1 LILKEETNMAR
12 IKGKSVV
19 FEINGTEYAGGVSN
33 VTFSSAVNTLGF
45 GNYEDSLDF
54 TCAVTGFQ
62 DTAAASLHSFLWD
75 NPGVT
80 VNISFAPHGNATPTA
95 AQPWFTATGYAE
107 TVPDLGGTAGEFF
120 VYDLNFILDG
130 KPTRVESF

>member
-1 LILKEETNMAR
+1 MAR
-12 IKGKSVV
+12 IKGKSIV
-19 FEINGTEYAGGVSN
+19 FEVDGTEYAGQVSN

-54 TCAVTGFQ
+54 TCAVSGFQ
-62 DTAAASLHSFLWD
+62 DTAASSLHSELWA
-75 NPGVT
+75 NPGANVT
-80 VNISFAPHGNATPTA
+80 ISFAPHGNTTPSA

-120 VYDLNFILDG
+120 VYDINFILDG

>member
-1 LILKEETNMAR
+1 MAR

-19 FEINGTEYAGGVSN
+19 FEVDGTEFAGQVSN

-54 TCAVTGFQ
+54 TCAVSGFQ
-62 DTAAASLHSFLWD
+62 DTAASSLHSELWA
-75 NPGVT
+75 NPGANVT
-80 VNISFAPHGNATPTA
+80 ISFAPHGNTTPSA

-107 TVPDLGGTAGEFF
+107 TVPDLGGAAGDFF
-120 VYDLNFILDG
+120 VYDINFILDG

>member
-1 LILKEETNMAR
+1 MAR
-12 IKGKSVV
+12 IKGKSIV
-19 FEINGTEYAGGVSN
+19 FEVEGTEYSGGVSN
-33 VTFSSAVNTLGF
+33 VNFSSAVNTLGF

-62 DTAAASLHSFLWD
+62 DTAAASLHSYLWA
-75 NPGVT
+75 NPGASVS
-80 VNISFAPHGNATPTA
+80 ISYAPHGNQTPSA

-107 TVPDLGGTAGEFF
+107 TVPALGGAAGEYF
-120 VYDLNFILDG
+120 VYDINFILDG

>member
-1 LILKEETNMAR
+1 MAR

-19 FEINGTEYAGGVSN
+19 FEVDGTEYAGQVSN

-54 TCAVTGFQ
+54 TCAVSGFQ
-62 DTAAASLHSFLWD
+62 DTAASSLHSELWA
-75 NPGVT
+75 NPGANVT
-80 VNISFAPHGNATPTA
+80 ISFAPHGNTTPSA
-95 AQPWFTATGYAE
+95 SQPWFTATGYAE

-120 VYDLNFILDG
+120 VYDINFILDG

>member
-1 LILKEETNMAR
+1 LKEEIDMAR
-12 IKGKSVV
+12 IKGKSIV
-19 FEINGTEYAGGVSN
+19 FEVDGTEYSGQVSN

-54 TCAVTGFQ
+54 TCAVSGFQ
-62 DTAAASLHSFLWD
+62 DTAAASLHSELWA
-75 NPGVT
+75 NPGAT
-80 VNISFAPHGNATPTA
+80 VNISFAPHGNTTPSA

-120 VYDLNFILDG
+120 VYDINFILDG

>member
-1 LILKEETNMAR
+1 MAR

-19 FEINGTEYAGGVSN
+19 FEVDGTEYAGQVSN
-33 VTFSSAVNTLGF
+33 VTFSSEVNTLGF

-54 TCAVTGFQ
+54 TCAVSGFQ
-62 DTAAASLHSFLWD
+62 DTAASSLHSELWA
-75 NPGVT
+75 NPGANVT
-80 VNISFAPHGNATPTA
+80 ISFAPHGNTTPSA

-120 VYDLNFILDG
+120 VYDINFILDG

>member
-1 LILKEETNMAR
+1 MAR
-12 IKGKSVV
+12 IKGKSII
-19 FEINGTEYAGGVSN
+19 FEINGTEYSGGVSN
-33 VTFSSAVNTLGF
+33 VNFASAVNTLGF

-62 DTAAASLHSFLWD
+62 DTAAASLHSFLWA
-75 NPGVT
+75 NPGET
-80 VNISFAPHGNATPTA
+80 VNISYAPHGNQTPSS

-107 TVPDLGGTAGEFF
+107 TIPALGGAAGEYF

-130 KPTRVESF
+130 KPARVEAF